1 MDVKSELIQRVE
13 AQFYQWTMAQRAE
26 KPHHSDDGSV
36 MRVKRPVIAITREP
50 GCHGGSIA
58 NAIAKEFGFDVFGI
72 ELVDI
77 IAKNADLSRQM
88 VDTLDEKTQTMLN
101 KMFNGS
107 IYQETYLENLKE
119 VILAIASHGNAIILG
134 RGASFILPQ
143 QERLAIRIVAPLEF
157 RVKNIMER
165 KSLSEQESREYVEE
179 LTLQRRQFTK
189 SNFHMNIDDPVNYD
203 LTINSSSVHDK
214 TIIELI
220 KILMNEKN
228 ATV

>member
-1 MDVKSELIQRVE
+1 MDVKSELMQRVE
-13 AQFYQWTMAQRAE
+13 AQFYQWTLSQRAE
-26 KPHHSDDGSV
+26 QPDTLSDSDTV
-36 MRVKRPVIAITREP
+36 RIKHPVIAITREP

-107 IYQETYLENLKE
+107 IYQETYLENLKK
-119 VILAIASHGNAIILG
+119 VILSIAAHGNAIILG

-143 QERLAIRIVAPLEF
+143 KERLSIRIVAPLEF
-157 RVKNIMER
+157 RIKNIIER
-165 KSLSEQESREYVEE
+165 KNLAEQQSREYIEK
-179 LTLQRRQFTK
+179 LTQQRRQFIK
-189 SNFHMNIDDPVNYD
+189 SNFHMNIDDPANYD
-203 LTINSSSVHDK
+203 MTINNACVDDK

-220 KILMNEKN
+220 KILMNKKN
-228 ATV
+228 VAS